1 MLGIHESPN
10 TAALVAPGRRGALTL
25 LALAASTAAFFAI
38 AGTAQAQDCVGGYRM
53 LKGEI
58 PVACSENFGRSAFA
72 PVAPVVR
79 EPLHTGSINREQPPS
94 AARAEY
100 SPGVTT
106 SSSGQECVGGYSYR
120 ETPANGWT
128 LPMRC
133 N

>member
-1 MLGIHESPN
+1 MLGIQKFSNHA
-10 TAALVAPGRRGALTL
+10 TRGRKSSLTL
-25 LALAASTAAFFAI
+25 LAVAASAAAFFVV

-58 PVACSENFGRSAFA
+58 PVACDDFGRSAFA
-72 PVAPVVR
+72 PAAPVVE
-79 EPLHTGSINREQPPS
+79 EPLYTGSINREQPPS
-94 AARAEY
+94 AASIDEA
-100 SPGVTT
+100 PAVTT

-133 N
+133 